1 MKNSTALYD
10 KLFRIAMVTVM
21 ASSAVAVVAPD
32 TTKANTDGEAFK
44 DVKTTSDYYEYVN
57 ELFERGFVHG
67 YSDGSFK
74 PTGLLTRAQ
83 ASKILA
89 LNLGLD
95 ITKTSN
101 VTFKDLPSDDW
112 AYPYIAAL
120 KQAGIIDGYE
130 DGTFKPNAPITRN
143 QMAKIIVKG
152 YGLEPTATITLP
164 FTDVQADNNWAAPYI
179 QTLFDL
185 GITIGQ
191 TSSIYGGT
199 ATVTRANMAAFT
211 IRSEMITD
219 YRDNR
224 RPDENVIS
232 SIEGNKITLDGQVYY
247 IKKELQPLLHT
258 RNLAVLK
265 EANLNFIKIG
275 TKIVGIRNLE
285 LLHGGTADH
294 TLTLDLA
301 GSTVE
306 ANILITGDYIKLAD
320 ASIVGDV
327 IIKKGNQKQIEISNL
342 NVDGRLII
350 EGEAKRDQE
359 TVLKLLNS
367 NVSEMVVNRDE
378 TKIITD
384 HTTPTIKVGDNVS
397 EIEVSGKINKMDFAG
412 SRDVLVK
419 GNLDTTDVTIETPI
433 KVTLANKAHIPQVET
448 KQYGSQLIVPV
459 ESTIGTL
466 IKPGNIKPEEAMKYP
481 AGGTPPVG
489 NVQDTADVVRPTNPT
504 IPTTQTTPTTPP
516 PTTGNGGNSGVGSY
530 NPFSS
535 QTLTTNNII
544 DAAHQDPLAAGMIGT
559 TVTTSN
565 PNVAVATI
573 VNGKINITSKGPGT
587 ATITVKEDAPSLK
600 EAQIIVTVD
609 SNGKIT
615 HTIKRPLEVLQ
626 DKIKVS
632 PTPSTEE
639 LVKLFEAVDIKG
651 ITLSNVIDVTEA
663 LKQSIANNG
672 SLLTEQELKLV
683 VDTTLLPYIIKKDNS
698 SLQEVTKQLDLV
710 TTGPNGTAF
719 TWNPVTPV
727 DSATVDHITG
737 QVTRSNNDDEND
749 TVSLGFMA
757 TNGSATKNASISA
770 TIIESKEPSITKI
783 ALHDENNDGFITT
796 EDTIELTFSEPI
808 ASFDEIIINGQNI
821 TEGTWNPTRTK
832 WTGKLIG
839 NVTSG
844 DTVTVTILTD
854 SHQNVTPQ
862 SISVITE
869 EPLKASL
876 TQTIFAGDFRYTKDD
891 TAQLVVISEATE
903 ALKQALLNSLTVQRG
918 VQTVDPTAITNV
930 TFGSANITGGTIAS
944 GNFRVHN
951 IQAMVNGQLNTI
963 ELTTPVTVTTSNKL
977 FVTTDDEIKA
987 SVGSTHVTNGLVNI
1001 IEVDHNTTKISM
1013 TEPVIVPN
1021 NITLFE
1027 GNNKISFASLGITA
1041 NGTITVQNI
1050 DVNGLNRH
1058 GTSAHRGINYIG
1070 SGSLILN
1077 NVKVEVTSGSIGYPG
1092 YAIYIGQPNAVVE
1105 MNNSKVDLI
1114 LNRTSAPGTLTGILL
1129 SNGSTLTLNQSPIY
1143 VEAQH
1148 TASQPSFGISTGST
1162 GTLTLNNSPITAKG
1176 ASTAGVALNLPA
1188 GHSVNVNTD
1197 ANSPLEEGL
1206 K

>member
-1 MKNSTALYD
+1 MKTSTVLYD
-10 KLFRIAMVTVM
+10 KLFKSAMATVM
-21 ASSAVAVVAPD
+21 ATSALTALAPV
-32 TTKANTDGEAFK
+32 TTKADTNEEVFR

-101 VTFKDLPSDDW
+101 VTFKDLPTDDW

-130 DGTFKPNAPITRN
+130 DGTFKPNALITRN

-152 YGLEPTATITLP
+152 YGLEPATAITLP

-191 TSSIYGGT
+191 TSTIYGGN

-211 IRSEMITD
+211 IRSETTTD

-232 SIEGNKITLDGQVYY
+232 SIDGNKMTLDGQVYY
-247 IKKELQPLLHT
+247 IKKELQPLLHA
-258 RNLAVLK
+258 RNLAVLNQ
-265 EANLNFIKIG
+265 ANLDFIKIG

-359 TVLKLLNS
+359 TVLRLLNS
-367 NVSEMVVNRDE
+367 NVNEMVINRDE

-384 HTTPTIKVGDNVS
+384 HTIPTIKVGDNVS
-397 EIEVSGKINKMDFAG
+397 EIEVSGKIYKIDFAG
-412 SRDVLVK
+412 SQDVLVK

-466 IKPGNIKPEEAMKYP
+466 IKPDNIQPEEAVKYP

-504 IPTTQTTPTTPP
+504 TPTTPTTPP
-516 PTTGNGGNSGVGSY
+516 PTTGNGGNSGGSSY

-544 DAAHQDPLAAGMIGT
+544 DAAHQDPLAVGMIGT

-600 EAQIIVTVD
+600 EAEILVTVD

-615 HTIKRPLEVLQ
+615 HSIKRPLEVLQ

-651 ITLSNVIDVTEA
+651 ITFSNVIDVTEA

-698 SLQEVTKQLDLV
+698 SLQKVTTQLDLV

-749 TVSLGFMA
+749 TVSLGFKA
-757 TNGSATKNASISA
+757 INGSATKNASINA

-862 SISVITE
+862 SINAITE

-876 TQTIFAGDFRYTKDD
+876 AQTTFAGDFRYTTDD
-891 TAQLVVISEATE
+891 TAQLVVISEAAE

-944 GNFRVHN
+944 GNFKVHN
-951 IQAMVNGQLNTI
+951 IQAMVNGQLDTI
-963 ELTTPVTVTTSNKL
+963 ELTTPITVTTSNKL
-977 FVTTDDEIKA
+977 FVTTEDEVKA

-1001 IEVDHNTTKISM
+1001 IEVDQNTTKISM
-1013 TEPVIVPN
+1013 TDPVIVPN

-1027 GNNKISFASLGITA
+1027 GNNNISFASLGITA
-1041 NGTITVQNI
+1041 NGMITVQNI
-1050 DVNGLNRH
+1050 DVHGLNRH
-1058 GTSAHRGINYIG
+1058 GTNAHRGINYIG

-1105 MNNSKVDLI
+1105 MNHSKVDLI
-1114 LNRTSAPGTLTGILL
+1114 LSRSSAPGTLTGILL

-1143 VEAQH
+1143 VEAEH
-1148 TASQPSFGISTGST
+1148 TGGQPAFGISTGST

-1176 ASTAGVALNLPA
+1176 ASTPGVALNLPA

-1197 ANSPLEEGL
+1197 ANSTLEEGL

>member
-143 QMAKIIVKG
+143 QIAKIIVKG
-152 YGLEPTATITLP
+152 YGLKPAKAITLP

-191 TSSIYGGT
+191 TSSIYGGN

-232 SIEGNKITLDGQVYY
+232 SIEGNKMTLDGQVYY

-258 RNLAVLK
+258 RNLAVLN

-306 ANILITGDYIKLAD
+306 ANILITGDYIKLAN

-412 SRDVLVK
+412 SQDVLVK

-466 IKPGNIKPEEAMKYP
+466 IKPGNIKPEEAVKYP
-481 AGGTPPVG
+481 AGGTPSVG

-504 IPTTQTTPTTPP
+504 IPTTPTTPP
-516 PTTGNGGNSGVGSY
+516 PTTGNGGNSGGGSY

-544 DAAHQDPLAAGMIGT
+544 DAAHQDPLAVGMIGT

-944 GNFRVHN
+944 GNFKVHN

-977 FVTTDDEIKA
+977 FVTTEDEVKA

>member
-143 QMAKIIVKG
+143 QIAKIIVKG
-152 YGLEPTATITLP
+152 YGLKPAKAITLP

-191 TSSIYGGT
+191 TSSIYGGN

-232 SIEGNKITLDGQVYY
+232 SIEGNKMTLDGQVYY

-258 RNLAVLK
+258 RNLAVLN

-306 ANILITGDYIKLAD
+306 ANILITGDYIKLAN

-412 SRDVLVK
+412 SQDVLVK

-504 IPTTQTTPTTPP
+504 IPTTPTTPP
-516 PTTGNGGNSGVGSY
+516 PTTGNGGNSGGGSY

-544 DAAHQDPLAAGMIGT
+544 DAAHQDPLAVGMIGT

-944 GNFRVHN
+944 GNFKVHN

-977 FVTTDDEIKA
+977 FVTTEDEVKA